1 MKIKIPENFMLG
13 TSSSAWQIEGTAGK
27 VDGQESW
34 ADLFFQSDP
43 SRWYD
48 QIGPQKASDF
58 YHRYKEDIATMTSF
72 GLNTFRFT
80 IQWA

>member
-1 MKIKIPENFMLG
+1 MSG
-13 TSSSAWQIEGTAGK
+13 TSFSAWQIEGTAGK
-27 VDGQESW
+27 EVGQKSW

-58 YHRYKEDIATMTSF
+58 YHRYKEDIATMASF

>member
-1 MKIKIPENFMLG
+1 MLWKL
-13 TSSSAWQIEGTAGK
+13 SSACQIEGTSGK
-27 VDGQESW
+27 EAGQELW
-34 ADLFFQSDP
+34 ADSFFQSDP

-58 YHRYKEDIATMTSF
+58 YHRYKEDIATMASF